1 MKQKFKICAI
11 VLTIVFAL
19 TGCSAISQISG
30 DSQTAEKIENGNN
43 QSQAANEFKSNL
55 SAERVGNVNIDSD
68 SVEITQSGIIYKD
81 VNDNYG
87 VLSLDGKND
96 TGAKYTYADETSGD
110 GHGYISV
117 YIKNSNEN
125 DVNCC
130 GLVDSNGKEILETK
144 YGFISIL
151 SERYAKVITADSETT
166 DEDKALFYSTNRLIS
181 LAPDSEDTMYSG
193 EWQIY
198 DLKNNK
204 FIKNVSGSLPY
215 NITVNGSFIKFVNDE
230 KTEVTVDEDGNK
242 VSEGTEILDNGSYII
257 ENNGNAQVYSTEGE
271 KLFEYSTA
279 EYDIRNSR
287 GDYYLAWSES
297 SDLSQYFL
305 VDSCGRLVSSK
316 FNSQISDVYADFLI
330 CDDKIYN
337 FDGEEIAKG
346 EYSRLYFDNVYQ
358 DAYYVKN
365 DDSYV
370 IFDKKGNTL
379 YKDDNSENG
388 GISHSDFS
396 AYKKKDNYTYQFYNF
411 TDNDFTIEGNYL
423 SDWLVS
429 QESDEVKNVVET
441 RSGKTII
448 ENYDHY
454 TAIKDSV
461 NGIQYVFA
469 YNIVN
474 DSSSS
479 GNFDVYTVN

>member
-1 MKQKFKICAI
+1 MKQKLKIGAI

-19 TGCSAISQISG
+19 SGCSATSQLSG
-30 DSQTAEKIENGNN
+30 DSQTAEKSENGND
-43 QSQAANEFKSNL
+43 QLQVANEFKSNL
-55 SAERVGNVNIDSD
+55 SAKKVGNVNIDSD

-110 GHGYISV
+110 AHGYISV
-117 YIKNSNEN
+117 YVKDSDEN
-125 DVNCC
+125 NVNCC

-151 SERYAKVITADSETT
+151 SERYAKVITADGETT

-230 KTEVTVDEDGNK
+230 KTEVTVDEDGNE

-257 ENNGNAQVYSTEGE
+257 ENKGNAQVYSTEGE

-279 EYDIRNSR
+279 EYSIRNSR
-287 GDYYLAWSES
+287 EDYYLACSENGDS
-297 SDLSQYFL
+297 YQYFL
-305 VDSCGRLVSSK
+305 VDNSGKAVSSK
-316 FNSQISDVYADFLI
+316 FSSQIYSVYTDFLT

-337 FDGEEIAKG
+337 FDGEEVVEG
-346 EYSRLYFDNVYQ
+346 EYSSLYFDNVYQ

-365 DDSYV
+365 DNSYV
-370 IFDKKGNTL
+370 IFDKKGNVL

-429 QESDEVKNVVET
+429 QESNNAKNVVET
-441 RSGKTII
+441 RSGNTII

-454 TAIKDSV
+454 TAVKDSV
-461 NGIQYVFA
+461 NRILYVFA
-469 YNIVN
+469 YNIV
-474 DSSSS
+474 DGSSSS